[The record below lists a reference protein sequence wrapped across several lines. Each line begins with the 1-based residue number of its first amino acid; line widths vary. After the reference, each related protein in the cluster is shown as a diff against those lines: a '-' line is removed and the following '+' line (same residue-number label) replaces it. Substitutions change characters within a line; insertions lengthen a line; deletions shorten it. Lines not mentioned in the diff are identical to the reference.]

1 MAYALLLHSDKCRDY
16 KIYVDVKSSNVPPE
30 KYRFRLKESFAPP
43 LNNDSESNVPN
54 MFIHDLRT
62 FVGGHF
68 WPNFSGRGGGKKP
81 F

>member
-1 MAYALLLHSDKCRDY
+1 MAYALLSHSDKCRDY
-16 KIYVDVKSSNVPPE
+16 KIYVDEKSSNVPTE

-62 FVGGHF
+62 FVGGALLAKF
-68 WPNFSGRGGGKKP
+68 
-81 F
+81 